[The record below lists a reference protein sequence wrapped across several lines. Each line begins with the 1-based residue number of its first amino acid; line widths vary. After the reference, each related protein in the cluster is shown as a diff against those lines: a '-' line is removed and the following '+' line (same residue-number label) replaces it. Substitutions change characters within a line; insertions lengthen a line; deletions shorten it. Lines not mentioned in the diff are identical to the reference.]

1 MLPEVALSRP
11 PIKLRSVVL
20 PLPLLPSIKISP
32 LLGNLILISLSTF
45 TSSTPRYIH
54 TNLFLLLDEYEYN
67 PEGNYLS
74 IGELDHYSDD
84 SNDYDDY
91 GEAYGYSDNEED
103 NVDQVNHTKFNKEEG
118 NYNCPSLL
126 IHLF

>member
-1 MLPEVALSRP
+1 MPRVRQTVSKQTQYSYEDHYEDYDYDDYDDYDEHP
-11 PIKLRSVVL
+11 
-20 PLPLLPSIKISP
+20 
-32 LLGNLILISLSTF
+32 SLSTF
-45 TSSTPRYIH
+45 TSSIPRYIH
-54 TNLFLLLDEYEYN
+54 NNLFLLLDEYEYN

-103 NVDQVNHTKFNKEEG
+103 NVAQVNHTKFNKEEG